1 MQALLSAS
9 GIGIAKKYSNS
20 SNALTFYLATR
31 LGSGPDS
38 PDGIFR
44 LSLDI

>member
-9 GIGIAKKYSNS
+9 GIGIAKRYSNS

-38 PDGIFR
+38 PDGIFC